1 MRNIAIIPARG
12 GSKGIVEK
20 NLRFFNNRPLIYY
33 VIQTALRCKEIDDVI
48 ITSEDENI
56 IDYCKRFNVR
66 IRIRPEYL
74 SRDDVTLDP
83 VVYDA
88 LSWFES
94 LYYNVDNV
102 ITIQP
107 TSPLLTVATLSSAI
121 NYFEKSDYDTLI
133 SVSDD
138 TCLTWREQGEMF
150 VPDYEKR
157 VNRQW
162 LPKRYKETGAFMITK
177 KHTVT
182 ENSRIGNKVDIYP
195 IPVEES
201 IDIDSE
207 VDWYIAEHMAR
218 KLRILFVTS
227 ANESIGM
234 GHIYRCISLANSFI
248 GNERFFL
255 LLNTFAKGK
264 QLLQE
269 NNYKY
274 LEIESVNQ
282 VKEYSKDYDIVVNDF
297 LDTSADYIEELADK
311 FVVNFEDLGDGADK
325 SNIVFNALYEFS
337 NPKENHKF
345 GWRYF
350 ILNEKIL
357 IRKPNDFR
365 DKVREVLVTFGG
377 VDQNNLTL
385 KTLRVLER
393 FNGLKVKIILGPGY
407 GYRNELNEFLKVT
420 NLDYTLLSDVK
431 NMGKEMENID
441 LAITSNGRT
450 IYELTA
456 MNIPTV
462 SISQNDRE
470 TMHLF
475 SRYSKGI
482 CYLGISCNVD
492 DETLYGSLKELI
504 ENNELRYKMYESLA
518 KTDIRKGIKNVK
530 SEIISSF
537 WRWKDERDN
546 HW

>member
-1 MRNIAIIPARG
+1 
-12 GSKGIVEK
+12 
-20 NLRFFNNRPLIYY
+20 
-33 VIQTALRCKEIDDVI
+33 
-48 ITSEDENI
+48 
-56 IDYCKRFNVR
+56 
-66 IRIRPEYL
+66 
-74 SRDDVTLDP
+74 
-83 VVYDA
+83 
-88 LSWFES
+88 
-94 LYYNVDNV
+94 
-102 ITIQP
+102 
-107 TSPLLTVATLSSAI
+107 
-121 NYFEKSDYDTLI
+121 
-133 SVSDD
+133 
-138 TCLTWREQGEMF
+138 
-150 VPDYEKR
+150 
-157 VNRQW
+157 
-162 LPKRYKETGAFMITK
+162 
-177 KHTVT
+177 
-182 ENSRIGNKVDIYP
+182 
-195 IPVEES
+195 
-201 IDIDSE
+201 
-207 VDWYIAEHMAR
+207 
-218 KLRILFVTS
+218 
-227 ANESIGM
+227 
-234 GHIYRCISLANSFI
+234 
-248 GNERFFL
+248 
-255 LLNTFAKGK
+255 
-264 QLLQE
+264 
-269 NNYKY
+269 
-274 LEIESVNQ
+274 
-282 VKEYSKDYDIVVNDF
+282 
-297 LDTSADYIEELADK
+297 LADK

-325 SNIVFNALYEFS
+325 ANIVFNALYEFS

-345 GWRYF
+345 GWHYF

-365 DKVREVLVTFGG
+365 DKVRKILVTFGG

-385 KTLRVLER
+385 KTLRVVER

-431 NMGKEMENID
+431 DMGMEMEDID

-450 IYELTA
+450 VYELAA

-492 DETLYGSLKELI
+492 DETLYRRLKELI

-530 SEIISSF
+530 NEIISSF